1 MSDYVTLRR
10 DSRRQL
16 WQFFFSLNCI
26 SDSQSHKIQIF
37 WDNAVICVKRLIC
50 YWFIR
55 QSGRSQKQQQETY
68 NFHLFSGY
76 VGHQTSPLH
85 LLENIPLL
93 CKWKFSL
100 AKIPTTSS
108 EVLYSWYATPS
119 QVPQLTWIAVGWGTW
134 HQTENFLLFLLYLE
148 GEPLKT
154 QTWIPWT
161 MKPAQKKLQANLVW
175 EVVSIKSM
183 NIAFEN
189 IDQLKSRQA
198 HFLSSDMPIVE
209 KPTFFMV
216 QANLILLTCPLKKRL
231 LCCYNLFVQ
240 SLNLN
245 TNIFWL
251 IYWYWLQ
258 RMYGHVIYCRR

>member
-1 MSDYVTLRR
+1 MLIVAFRCALPRTFYHRQKIENEDADYIWRFLAPCN
-10 DSRRQL
+10 QGL
-16 WQFFFSLNCI
+16 IKCWCGQEPSL
-26 SDSQSHKIQIF
+26 QV
-37 WDNAVICVKRLIC
+37 A
-50 YWFIR
+50 
-55 QSGRSQKQQQETY
+55 
-68 NFHLFSGY
+68 
-76 VGHQTSPLH
+76 
-85 LLENIPLL
+85 
-93 CKWKFSL
+93 
-100 AKIPTTSS
+100 
-108 EVLYSWYATPS
+108 PS

-231 LCCYNLFVQ
+231 LCCYNLFV
-240 SLNLN
+240 
-245 TNIFWL
+245 
-251 IYWYWLQ
+251 
-258 RMYGHVIYCRR
+258 